1 MTDLIEFYK
10 AVKTIFGPHGSFCK
24 EKSEHSS
31 LKKKKKTK
39 KMPLEVINMKAG
51 NICIKFIP
59 KLYDV

>member
-31 LKKKKKTK
+31 LKKKKK
-39 KMPLEVINMKAG
+39 N
-51 NICIKFIP
+51 
-59 KLYDV
+59 